1 MDFIRAD
8 KLYKKEQVKVRREKS
23 VVARKY
29 LKFSI
34 LLLFFILGFV
44 ISALIFYRAASNF
57 PPSQISAE
65 NVELIPIVDR
75 NYFSAVLS
83 EINGASESIDMAMF
97 EFKFYENEEN
107 KVRLLADALVD
118 ARKRGVRIR
127 VLLDQSDWSPGI
139 KKDNEPMIE
148 FLRDAGLD
156 AKFDSAKRTLHAKLI
171 IIDDSVVIGST
182 NLGFHALERNNEAS
196 VLIRNKDTADYY
208 RSYFEDL
215 WS

>member
-8 KLYKKEQVKVRREKS
+8 KLYKRERAKQRKEKS
-23 VVARKY
+23 VVTRKY

-34 LLLFFILGFV
+34 LLLFFMLGFV

-97 EFKFYENEEN
+97 EFKFYENE
-107 KVRLLADALVD
+107 
-118 ARKRGVRIR
+118 
-127 VLLDQSDWSPGI
+127 GI
-139 KKDNEPMIE
+139 K
-148 FLRDAGLD
+148 
-156 AKFDSAKRTLHAKLI
+156 
-171 IIDDSVVIGST
+171 
-182 NLGFHALERNNEAS
+182 
-196 VLIRNKDTADYY
+196 
-208 RSYFEDL
+208 
-215 WS
+215 